1 MVLFEWTLALL
12 LGAVVVAALARRLEV
27 PYPALLAL
35 AGVGL
40 AFLPFAP
47 AIEIE
52 PDLALAL
59 FVAPV
64 LLDAAFDTSPRELKR
79 YALSLASLAFVAVV
93 LTTAAVALVGWK
105 LAGLPIA
112 AAVALGAI
120 VAPPDA
126 VAAAAVLRQ
135 FRPPR
140 RIVAILQSES
150 LLNDATA
157 LLIYR
162 GAVAAVAGSF
172 ALGSAAPMLAL
183 STLGSLLAGYG
194 LARLFHLV
202 FARVRDPASG
212 TILQFVSTFG
222 VWILAERIGLSAI
235 ITMVVYA
242 MTVARVAP
250 RRVAARNR
258 ISSYSVWETAVFVL
272 NVLAFVLMGLQVR
285 PILSRLSEESRLE
298 ALVLA
303 AAVLATVILV
313 RLAWVLV
320 GGAMIRSVSR
330 RPCVPADGQDV
341 SGDLLIGWCGMRGLV
356 TLATAFALP
365 FDFPGRDPIVLTA
378 FCVVLGTLVLQGMTL
393 KPLLRL
399 LDLAPDRSL
408 EQEVSRARV
417 AVMQAAL
424 DSLDGDMSPT
434 AAAVREQYA
443 AARAVAE
450 NADNPQA
457 ATDYDELR
465 LRAIQSQRQA
475 LDRLRAEGRIGDEA
489 YHRLEEEIDWAELD
503 AAPAGRFQPLMT

>member
-12 LGAVVVAALARRLEV
+12 LGAVLVAALARRLEV

-35 AGVGL
+35 AGAGL
-40 AFLPFAP
+40 AFLPFVP
-47 AIEIE
+47 TITVE
-52 PDLALAL
+52 PELALAL

-64 LLDAAFDTSPRELKR
+64 LVDAAFDTSPRDLKR
-79 YALSLASLAFVAVV
+79 YALPLASLAFVAVV
-93 LTTAAVALVGWK
+93 LTTAAVAMVGWK
-105 LAGLPIA
+105 LAGLPPA

-126 VAAAAVLRQ
+126 VAAAAVLGQ
-135 FRPPR
+135 LRPPR

-162 GAVAAVAGSF
+162 AAMIAAAGSF
-172 ALGSAAPMLAL
+172 VLSSAAPMLVL
-183 STLGSLLAGYG
+183 SALGSLVAGY
-194 LARLFHLV
+194 V
-202 FARVRDPASG
+202 FARLTLLALHRIRDAATG
-212 TILQFVSTFG
+212 TILQFVTTFG
-222 VWILAERIGLSAI
+222 VWILADRLALSAI

-242 MTVARVAP
+242 MTLARHAP
-250 RRVAARNR
+250 RRTPARNR

-272 NVLAFVLMGLQVR
+272 NVLAFVLMGLQMR
-285 PILSRLSEESRLE
+285 PILSRLSDEARLD

-303 AAVLATVILV
+303 TAVLATVIVV
-313 RLAWVLV
+313 RLAWVLA
-320 GGAMIRSVSR
+320 GGAVIRAVRGSR
-330 RPCVPADGQDV
+330 ATDDGQGV
-341 SGDLLIGWCGMRGLV
+341 RGDLLIGWCGMRGVV

-393 KPLLRL
+393 KPLLRV

-424 DSLDGDMSPT
+424 DSLDDDPSPA

-443 AARAVAE
+443 AARAVAG
-450 NADNPQA
+450 NADDPQA

-465 LRAIQSQRQA
+465 LRAIASQRRA
-475 LDRLRAEGRIGDEA
+475 LHRLRAEGRIGDEA